1 MRATAAKT
9 IEKAKN
15 SIEMKMVLREPVWS
29 LLEMVSLS
37 FVYFNLIDSIFRF

>member
-1 MRATAAKT
+1 MRETAAKT

-15 SIEMKMVLREPVWS
+15 SIELKMVLLESVWS
-29 LLEMVSLS
+29 LLETVSLS